1 MANAVLK
8 GCTKSRTVKTMDERL
23 KQLVIEA
30 QRHAPPTDTKSRSE
44 ISPSQW
50 GGWRDKGVG
59 REGERLNCMDESWD
73 ESWQQLVDEIL
84 RARKICRHSQSLSGV
99 YQEIYQQLRQQ
110 LLRDL
115 DQALDKYNPEQMS
128 VREWAKSLRVKAFR
142 EVLDDTNL
150 KNLALEAQWHPPL
163 VEPQPYGLSGLRQY
177 VLRQLEAQWHPPL
190 VEPRQYCLTVSRQY
204 ALRELVEAIRLSGRL
219 CRPHRTR
226 IRDAGL
232 YELIYEEAVNH
243 TLDYV
248 CQNIHYYDPERG
260 TEKKFINWVNFRLDK
275 MVLNSHIKF
284 CQQVSKEVT
293 TVKDLEEIPQPDSP
307 IILSNLVR
315 ECLEEDAENLFK
327 NEHIRK
333 RPDANFQA
341 IALATLSGKSWEEIS
356 AEFGIKIPTLSAFFQ
371 RCCKKFAPYFQDL
384 L

>member
-1 MANAVLK
+1 
-8 GCTKSRTVKTMDERL
+8 
-23 KQLVIEA
+23 
-30 QRHAPPTDTKSRSE
+30 
-44 ISPSQW
+44 
-50 GGWRDKGVG
+50 
-59 REGERLNCMDESWD
+59 MDESWD

-248 CQNIHYYDPERG
+248 WQNIHYYDPERG

-307 IILSNLVR
+307 IILSELVR

-327 NEHIRK
+327 NEHIRN

-341 IALATLSGKSWEEIS
+341 IALATLSRKSWEEIS

-371 RCCKKFAPYFQDL
+371 RCFKKFAPYFQDHM
-384 L
+384 